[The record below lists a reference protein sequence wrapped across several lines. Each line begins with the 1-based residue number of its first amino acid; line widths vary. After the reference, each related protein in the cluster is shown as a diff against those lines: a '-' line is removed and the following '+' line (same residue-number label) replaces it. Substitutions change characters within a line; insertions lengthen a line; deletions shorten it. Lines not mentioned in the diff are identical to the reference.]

1 METHSTALHT
11 AEAAEDILTVAETME
26 TLEAWVRAW
35 VIKTAEVLAEAAEQ
49 AVTGS
54 MEQQAEAAVHLTLD
68 KMVRTQH
75 RQTEL
80 EALVMLEDLVLGQ
93 EHLVVELDRT
103 IAGLHG
109 LV

>member
-1 METHSTALHT
+1 MEMDFIVLHT
-11 AEAAEDILTVAETME
+11 AEAAADILTVAEIME
-26 TLEAWVRAW
+26 TLEAWVKAW
-35 VIKTAEVLAEAAEQ
+35 VIKTAEVQAEAEEQ

-54 MEQQAEAAVHLTLD
+54 MEQQAEAEDHLTLG

-93 EHLVVELDRT
+93 EHLVVELDQT
-103 IAGLHG
+103 TAGLHG